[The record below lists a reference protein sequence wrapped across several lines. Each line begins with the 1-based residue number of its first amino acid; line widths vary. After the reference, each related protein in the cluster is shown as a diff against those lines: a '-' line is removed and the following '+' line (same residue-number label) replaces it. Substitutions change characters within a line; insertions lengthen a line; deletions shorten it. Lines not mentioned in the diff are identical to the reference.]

1 MDASA
6 IALTA
11 SCAAAFGIGAGLT
24 IKLVPAFL
32 VAHRDWSR
40 LRYVPDALSKEG
52 GSNEAQTRMP
62 GRIRNSSVISLYG
75 DALRHADGS
84 FTRAYHLE
92 LCPTVFSDDLLIESR
107 CNAIARMLAA
117 RKPVGTTI
125 QFRLSAG
132 IDPGHALL
140 KHNDARDWSGIH
152 PEAVL
157 LHERGV
163 QKYAAMAAFGL
174 FRQTVLTCWVRVPNL
189 NRRVEDQFL
198 PVLKREIARNG
209 LAHFPLAFIRSW
221 REASSDQIV
230 RRIMSEEEEAFEE
243 AQKTFRLVERE
254 CPLNLT
260 PFTRDELWA
269 AVFLGH
275 RQNATSVPVLPY
287 DGADLRAYL
296 CGETIESSGHYVMH
310 GVYPAALI
318 SLFTPPQP
326 WITADALRLLCV
338 NGSLNFRHTIVS
350 EFIYPDQRQGIKR
363 LDRRIGQVGR
373 SMQSL
378 TGKHK
383 LSPEARAALEDLAP
397 LRQDLAGGRAAL
409 AHVRFSVVVYGQPA
423 RTRADLVASLKELD
437 RNCEQV
443 ISEIH
448 KISGCD
454 ADREE
459 PAALSVLYQKAL
471 AGETEARKTRREI
484 IETAYSLAPLVPTE
498 SEWTGAPRP
507 HTLFSLPTGR
517 LIGFDL
523 FDRQLIPSPLVLAL
537 AAPRGGKSVLLARMI
552 SDILACKAHARV
564 RAIDFGESFA
574 PLVDVLGGRHLRFDV
589 GTDKTINVWD
599 YDGLERGE
607 MPDEVQVGFV
617 VGDLM
622 QLARVPVNDS
632 LAEDIGTTLV
642 NEVYRN
648 EVPRNRPG
656 MPKHEPRL
664 SHLVD
669 YLGTWPFK
677 GAAANRAEEL
687 KLALSQ
693 FCGHSFLDAPTHPEF
708 AGDSPFDVY
717 ELDSLETFPE
727 RVRESLAYRAAARV
741 LRAIGKLNEDGTR
754 SPTLLVFDEVWKL
767 RDRYPRILDVIKRG
781 ARTGG
786 KENVVTI
793 LATQAYEDL
802 SSLPDIAKTA
812 GVKII
817 GKQIGDYAKLVEDC
831 GLSLQA
837 AAAIS
842 VIHNIPGSY
851 AQFLLVLGSGEDKI
865 VQMVQ
870 CDLSPAELWTFTTNP
885 DERNARA
892 RVLALRPQ
900 WSLAQAIAWL
910 ADLYPQGLTGAGF
923 VKIDE
928 RLLED
933 QSLQSAWR

>member
-1 MDASA
+1 
-6 IALTA
+6 
-11 SCAAAFGIGAGLT
+11 
-24 IKLVPAFL
+24 VPI
-32 VAHRDWSR
+32 RI
-40 LRYVPDALSKEG
+40 
-52 GSNEAQTRMP
+52 P
-62 GRIRNSSVISLYG
+62 GRIRNSSIVGLYG

-84 FTRAYHLE
+84 FTRAYHVDI
-92 LCPTVFSDDLLIESR
+92 CPTVFSDDLLIESR
-107 CNAIARMLAA
+107 CNALARMLAA
-117 RKPVGTTI
+117 RKPVGTSI

-140 KHNDARDWSGIH
+140 KHNGARDWSGIH
-152 PEAVL
+152 QEAAL
-157 LHERGV
+157 LHNAGV
-163 QKYAAMAAFGL
+163 RRYAAMATLGL
-174 FRQTVLTCWVRVPNL
+174 FRQTLLTCWVRVPNHS
-189 NRRVEDQFL
+189 RRIDDQFL
-198 PVLKREIARNG
+198 PILRQEIKKNG
-209 LAHFPLAFIRSW
+209 LTHLPLGFIESW
-221 REASSDQIV
+221 RASSSDRIV
-230 RRIMSEEEEAFEE
+230 RRIISEEEEAFEE
-243 AQKTFRLVERE
+243 ALKTFRLVERE
-254 CPLNLT
+254 CPLKLT
-260 PFTRDELWA
+260 PFTSDELWM

-287 DGADLRAYL
+287 DGADIRAYL
-296 CGETIESSGHYVMH
+296 CGETIESSSHYVMH
-310 GVYPAALI
+310 GACPAALI

-338 NGSLNFRHTIVS
+338 NGSLNFRHTIIS

-383 LSPEARAALEDLAP
+383 LSPEARVALEDLAH

-409 AHVRFSVVVYGQPA
+409 AQVRFSVVVYGQHA
-423 RTRADLVASLKELD
+423 RTRAELAASLKELD

-443 ISEIH
+443 ISEIR

-471 AGETEARKTRREI
+471 VGENDSRKTGREI
-484 IETAYSLAPLVPTE
+484 SETAHSLAPLVPTE
-498 SEWTGAPRP
+498 SEWIGAPRP

-574 PLVDVLGGRHLRFDV
+574 PSVDVLRGRHLRFDV

-607 MPDEVQVGFV
+607 MPDEVQVAFV

-622 QLARVPVNDS
+622 QQSRAPANDS
-632 LAEDIGTTLV
+632 LAEDILTTLV

-656 MPKHEPRL
+656 MPKHEPLL

-717 ELDSLETFPE
+717 ELDSLEKFPE

-767 RDRYPRILDVIKRG
+767 RERYPRILDVIKRG

-817 GKQIGDYAKLVEDC
+817 GKQIGDYSKLVEDC
-831 GLSLQA
+831 RLSLQG

-892 RVLALRPQ
+892 RVLALRPR

-910 ADLYPQGLTGAGF
+910 ADLYPQGLTGADL

-928 RLLED
+928 GLLED
-933 QSLQSAWR
+933 QSPQFDWRLQR